1 MIEPDN
7 PNTPDNLE
15 NPESEKKQ
23 DEITIKT
30 EDFKDRVRFPLVMHV
45 VDMEFEPDVP
55 LAVITRTAYDL
66 LLTEDDVLKLYMFL
80 AGRIKHRLFKDTRI
94 RFIGRVTEE

>member
-1 MIEPDN
+1 MDEK
-7 PNTPDNLE
+7 TV
-15 NPESEKKQ
+15 PEDEEKDDKTA
-23 DEITIKT
+23 IIT

-45 VDMEFEPDVP
+45 VDMEFEPDIP
-55 LAVITRTAYDL
+55 LEVITRTAYDL

-80 AGRIKHRLFKDTRI
+80 AGRIKYRLFKDTRI